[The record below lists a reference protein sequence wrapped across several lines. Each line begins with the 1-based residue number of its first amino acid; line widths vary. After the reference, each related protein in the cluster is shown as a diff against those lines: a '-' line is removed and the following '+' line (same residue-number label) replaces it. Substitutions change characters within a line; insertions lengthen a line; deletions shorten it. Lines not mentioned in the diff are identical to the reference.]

1 MNKKKVSKI
10 IAYVLLAAVLI
21 MTAGML
27 LTFTRG
33 GTTSFKTFYAEHN
46 GKKLFGDEQ
55 LSLTPGEEHR
65 FDVKYTF
72 DAFVEEEEK
81 EYSVSII
88 TFGREE
94 NQFTYTANGQPYGFD
109 ETTEVDVSEYF
120 NLKKEEDHFTMELP
134 ADFSMA
140 SVLSHI
146 HEGKVIEVAKSV
158 DISAG
163 WYFALKI
170 QSYNEESTIILPF
183 RQAPEEFEIDFNL
196 KGVKA
201 DRKNPEVALGG
212 YNETKLVFNF
222 EDGFGPEGVYVLVEK
237 CGSFNYAVEDG
248 KLIVTITDPGPG
260 VEVTVTAIQQ
270 TYKLIADELVGVEPV
285 KDNPNTIALG
295 KSVLLT
301 FKLKEGYELEAY
313 DALGGT
319 IRLEKK
325 DGDILTFR
333 LSYEPEEYGDIHYC
347 IYAAPGNGASFP
359 LEVVYTTGALTP
371 STLNPQ
377 KVPVNGS
384 VQLTFAVNPGYV
396 VGRVVA
402 TGAEIN
408 YTHTDQ
414 ALSISVAN
422 PTANVVIGVETR
434 PAYDI
439 TTNTTGV
446 IADVDN
452 ATKLVDGSNA
462 ILYFTAQSGYALPE
476 SVTVTGAG
484 FQWTQSTGKL
494 ELRDPTGP
502 ITVEIVGVEIEQE
515 SYEISI
521 SYDKLHVTPYANNPS
536 SIKVGEKVI
545 LRFTIHSNVG
555 IGSVNGTGAT
565 VTYFASGQILTVTL
579 NDTTGLV
586 SVDIN
591 SRYQYNIATNL
602 TNVSAVSGNP
612 TSIADGTSVAL
623 YFTADPGYSLP
634 ASVTVTNAEYIWTQ
648 STGKLELREP
658 TGPITVVVEGVEIV
672 PNNYA
677 ITTSYTAGH
686 FIADESNAPSIEE
699 GATVYLK
706 FTISPN
712 ADFGT
717 VTATGAT
724 VMHSVSGDVLTVVL
738 TNPTEPVIVTITS
751 RPAYIIST
759 SLSHVSAVS
768 SNPQRIV
775 DGLSA
780 TLYFTADAGY
790 SLPASVTVAN
800 AEYTWVQSTGKLEIR
815 EASGPVTVSVVGV
828 EIVPES
834 YAISV
839 SYDTHH
845 LTPYSN
851 NPSSIQE
858 GGTVTLRFTIHT
870 NVEVGSVNGTG
881 ATITKSGSGQMLTV
895 TLKNPTGSVSVTISS
910 RYQYNITNNLTNVS
924 AVSGNPTFIAD
935 GTSATLYFSAY
946 SGYSL
951 PASVTVINAEYTWSQ
966 SAGKLVLRDPTGP
979 VTVSITGMEIV
990 PESYLITTSYTA
1002 GHFTPHSTNV
1012 SSIVEG
1018 GTVQLKF
1025 TISSNA
1031 DFGAVT
1037 ATGATVSHSVSG
1049 QVLTV
1054 TLKNPTGAVTVTI
1067 TSRTMYDI
1075 TTNLSHVSAVSGNAT
1090 TIVEGMSATL
1100 YFTAD
1105 SGYELPA
1112 SVTVTN
1118 AEYTWTQS
1126 AGKLVLR
1133 DPTGPVTVLV
1143 EGVVIVP
1150 EVYTITTSY
1159 NASHF
1164 SPYST
1169 NVTTIEEGKTVALR
1183 FTISANADFGTVT
1196 ATGATVSHSVSG
1208 QALTVTVKNPTGPV
1222 TVTITSRPKYSI
1234 TTNLSHVSAVSGNA
1248 TTIVDGMSATLY
1260 FTADSGYSLPASVT
1274 VIGAGYQWNQSSG
1287 KLVLLDPSGPVTVTV
1302 EGVSTDRPTYSIT
1315 TKLTNVTANAGNDT
1329 TLTDSSKAIL
1339 YFTAAEGYLL
1349 PESVTVTGADH
1360 QWDRSTGKLELREP
1374 TGNVTVTIVGVADP
1388 DYRQS
1393 YTITLNLLGA
1403 SSNSGN
1409 PTIIYDDSSATLYFT
1424 ARLGYSLPSSVTVT
1438 GAEYEWMQSLGKLVL
1453 RNPTGPVL
1461 VRVIGVTS
1469 GGSDP
1474 TPVVPMVMSALPAQ
1488 AEEKYSA

>member
-10 IAYVLLAAVLI
+10 IAYVLLVAVVV

-46 GKKLFGDEQ
+46 GKKLFGDEK
-55 LSLTPGEEHR
+55 LSLVPGEELR

-81 EYSVSII
+81 EYSVSVI
-88 TFGREE
+88 TFGTEE
-94 NQFTYTANGQPYGFD
+94 NQFAYTANGQPYGFD

-120 NLKKEEDHFTMELP
+120 KLKKEKDHFTMELP

-140 SVLSHI
+140 AVLSHI
-146 HEGKVIEVAKSV
+146 HEGKAIEVAKSV

-201 DRKNPEVALGG
+201 DRKDPEVALGG

-377 KVPVNGS
+377 KVPVNGN
-384 VQLTFAVNPGYV
+384 VQLTFAVNPGYA

-408 YTHTDQ
+408 YTYTDLT
-414 ALSISVAN
+414 LSISVSN
-422 PTANVVIGVETR
+422 PTADVMIGEETR

-502 ITVEIVGVEIEQE
+502 ITV
-515 SYEISI
+515 
-521 SYDKLHVTPYANNPS
+521 
-536 SIKVGEKVI
+536 
-545 LRFTIHSNVG
+545 
-555 IGSVNGTGAT
+555 
-565 VTYFASGQILTVTL
+565 
-579 NDTTGLV
+579 
-586 SVDIN
+586 
-591 SRYQYNIATNL
+591 
-602 TNVSAVSGNP
+602 
-612 TSIADGTSVAL
+612 
-623 YFTADPGYSLP
+623 
-634 ASVTVTNAEYIWTQ
+634 
-648 STGKLELREP
+648 
-658 TGPITVVVEGVEIV
+658 VVEGVEIV

-686 FIADESNAPSIEE
+686 FTADETNAPSIEE

-724 VMHSVSGDVLTVVL
+724 VMHSVSGDVLTVIL

-759 SLSHVSAVS
+759 SLSHISAVS

-790 SLPASVTVAN
+790 SLPDSVTVIN
-800 AEYTWVQSTGKLEIR
+800 AEYTWIQSTGKLEIR
-815 EASGPVTVSVVGV
+815 EATGPVTVTMVGV

-839 SYDTHH
+839 SYDTYH
-845 LTPYSN
+845 LTPYTN

-881 ATITKSGSGQMLTV
+881 ATVTKSGSGQMLTV
-895 TLKNPTGSVSVTISS
+895 TLKNPTGPVSVTISS

-924 AVSGNPTFIAD
+924 AVSSNPTSIAD

-951 PASVTVINAEYTWSQ
+951 PASVTVTNAEYTWSQ

-979 VTVSITGMEIV
+979 VTVSITGVEIV
-990 PESYLITTSYTA
+990 PESYQITTSYTA

-1090 TIVEGMSATL
+1090 TIVDGMSATL
-1100 YFTAD
+1100 YFAAD

-1133 DPTGPVTVLV
+1133 DPTGPVTVSV
-1143 EGVVIVP
+1143 EGTVIVP
-1150 EVYTITTSY
+1150 EIYTITTSY

-1222 TVTITSRPKYSI
+1222 TVTITSRTKYSI

-1349 PESVTVTGADH
+1349 PESVTVTGAYH

-1374 TGNVTVTIVGVADP
+1374 TGNITVTVVGVADP

-1409 PTIIYDDSSATLYFT
+1409 PTIIYDGSSATLYFT
-1424 ARLGYSLPSSVTVT
+1424 AKLGYSLPSSVTVT
-1438 GAEYEWMQSLGKLVL
+1438 GADCQWTQSLGKLVL
-1453 RNPTGPVL
+1453 RDPTGPVL
-1461 VRVIGVTS
+1461 VRLIGVTS

-1488 AEEKYSA
+1488 VEEKYSIL